1 MVIQFYRCL
10 TIYRE
15 YVVCYVNVFFIWFIS
30 YKKSLLHLELFEHW
44 KYYKLYI
51 CSLLYVYMLFN
62 LQSLSVAYKMLCCHK
77 S

>member
-1 MVIQFYRCL
+1 M
-10 TIYRE
+10 
-15 YVVCYVNVFFIWFIS
+15 S

-62 LQSLSVAYKMLCCHK
+62 LQSLSVAYKMLCWVKKIDKKKNISITTWC
-77 S
+77 